1 MDGYKKA
8 IFIIIIAAVFFSAGF
23 GLGYWRSNQIGDVDS
38 QIRIAE
44 LEQLNNELDIGYTK
58 LREDYLRSEA
68 RLTEFL
74 TAEADR
80 NQRASDILRQAGSTA
95 GEASES
101 IGRAITG
108 FNRLSEAIEIL
119 LGSK

>member
-8 IFIIIIAAVFFSAGF
+8 LIIIIIIILLFSAGF

-58 LREDYLRSEA
+58 LEEDYLRSET
-68 RLTEFL
+68 RLTKFL

-80 NQRASDILRQAGSTA
+80 NRRASEILKRAGSTA
-95 GEASES
+95 GKASES

-108 FNRLSEAIEIL
+108 FDRLSEAIEIL
-119 LGSK
+119 LGGE